1 MVLAVLG
8 AALVLLAA
16 TVWLEALVVGL
27 ATGQGARAS
36 LTIVTRDAG
45 ALAIAQG
52 VGLGVPVLLAA
63 RLRGVSLRSFL
74 GASLRP
80 CPWDRIAAAILAGA
94 CLQLPMAEL
103 AHHMA
108 ELLPTLARSAE
119 QEAILRE
126 TMRVDSLYDAIA
138 VPLAVV
144 VLAPI
149 TEELLFRAFAQPELA
164 RRYGELASIVG
175 VSVMFAA
182 FHGDPT
188 GLPSILVAGLAL
200 GALAARWQSVRITI
214 AMHAGVNAIPIA
226 LTESL
231 LPIRGF
237 NDADPSSHV
246 LWPIVLAS
254 LVGFGLS
261 YAYAL
266 GPARTGSERS
276 ADLGTSGQPG

>member
-1 MVLAVLG
+1 MLG
-8 AALVLLAA
+8 VALVLLAA

-36 LTIVTRDAG
+36 LAIVTRDAG

-52 VGLGVPVLLAA
+52 VGLGAPVLLAA

-74 GASLRP
+74 GVSLRA
-80 CPWDRIAAAILAGA
+80 CPWDRIAAASLAGA

-108 ELLPTLARSAE
+108 ELLPTLARTAE
-119 QEAILRE
+119 QEAALRE
-126 TMRVDSLYDAIA
+126 TMRVDSLYDGIA

-164 RRYGELASIVG
+164 RGYGTLAAIMA
-175 VSVMFAA
+175 VSVAFAA

-188 GLPSILVAGLAL
+188 GLPSILLAGLAL
-200 GALAARWQSVRITI
+200 GVLAARWRSVRITI
-214 AMHAGVNAIPIA
+214 AMHAGVNAIPIV
-226 LTESL
+226 LNESV

-237 NDADPSSHV
+237 NDTDPSSHV
-246 LWPIVLAS
+246 PWPVVLAS
-254 LVGFGLS
+254 VVGFGLA
-261 YAYAL
+261 YGYAL
-266 GPARTGSERS
+266 GPGRPPEPVAEPS
-276 ADLGTSGQPG
+276 